1 MTRKTFSFLCAAAAV
16 AGLNLHPLPAMAQ
29 DTPCADRNNVVDTL
43 DSQYKESPRAI
54 GLVSKEAVLEIFVSD
69 SGTWTVV
76 VTDPKGVSCVLAA
89 GQSWEEIPVA
99 SNAPGACVTSR
110 GVW

>member
-1 MTRKTFSFLCAAAAV
+1 MTRKTIYSSLCAAAAV
-16 AGLNLHPLPAMAQ
+16 AVLSFHPVPVETAQAQ
-29 DTPCADRNNVVDTL
+29 DTPCAERNNVVDTL
-43 DSQYKESPRAI
+43 DTQYKESPRAI
-54 GLVSKEAVLEIFVSD
+54 GLVSQEAVLEIFVSD

-99 SNAPGACVTSR
+99 SNAPGA
-110 GVW
+110 

>member
-16 AGLNLHPLPAMAQ
+16 AVLSFSSVPAGTAQAQAQ
-29 DTPCADRNNVVDTL
+29 DTPCAERTNVVDTL

-54 GLVSKEAVLEIFVSD
+54 GLVSQEAVLEIFVSD

-76 VTDPKGVSCVLAA
+76 VTDPEGVSCVLAA
-89 GQSWEEIPVA
+89 GQSWEEIPLA
-99 SNAPGACVTSR
+99 SNAPGA
-110 GVW
+110 

>member
-1 MTRKTFSFLCAAAAV
+1 MTRKTTFAFLCAATAV
-16 AGLNLHPLPAMAQ
+16 AGLSFQPVPVATAQ
-29 DTPCADRNNVVDTL
+29 DTPCAARTNIVNTL

-54 GLVSKEAVLEIFVSD
+54 GLVSKEAVLEVFVSD

-76 VTDPKGVSCVLAA
+76 VTDPQGLSCVLAA

-99 SNAPGACVTSR
+99 SNAPGA
-110 GVW
+110 

>member
-1 MTRKTFSFLCAAAAV
+1 MTRKTIYSSLCAAAAV
-16 AGLNLHPLPAMAQ
+16 AVLSFHPMPVATAQ
-29 DTPCADRNNVVDTL
+29 DTPCAERNNVVDTL
-43 DSQYKESPRAI
+43 GSQYKESPRAI

-76 VTDPKGVSCVLAA
+76 VTDPQGVSCVLAA

-99 SNAPGACVTSR
+99 SNAPGA
-110 GVW
+110 